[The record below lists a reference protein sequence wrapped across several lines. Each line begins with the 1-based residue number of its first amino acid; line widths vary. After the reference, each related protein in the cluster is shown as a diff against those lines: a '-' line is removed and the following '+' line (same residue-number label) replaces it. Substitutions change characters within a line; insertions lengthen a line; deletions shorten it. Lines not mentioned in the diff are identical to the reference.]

1 MSEKKIYRYPCH
13 MQNELA
19 HVTVRECDKCRREHG
34 VCEKYRLAIIEL
46 LRGWEM

>member
-1 MSEKKIYRYPCH
+1 MSGRKTYRYLCH
-13 MQNELA
+13 VQNVSVR
-19 HVTVRECDKCRREHG
+19 VTVKDCDRCRREHG